1 MAHQCP
7 ARFVKLLQCLMFA
20 AYLGLGNSQS
30 LLGLNPAQSVA
41 DSSIVILILPIYKPQ
56 RQRRAL

>member
-1 MAHQCP
+1 
-7 ARFVKLLQCLMFA
+7 MFA
-20 AYLGLGNSQS
+20 AYLGLGNSQP
-30 LLGLNPAQSVA
+30 LLELNPAQSVA